1 MTKADQIMT
10 KNITVCNDKVKP
22 NIDNSRSLYDKEQ
35 YDKINQYCCYST
47 PHIDKCTL
55 HHDRN
60 QKITS
65 QNYKNTS
72 QNVKSPLVMEIVHHI
87 MSKTNYKKILIT
99 QAHHTM
105 TNANVYTS

>member
-99 QAHHTM
+99 RHITQ
-105 TNANVYTS
+105 